1 MYEEF
6 YGLKTRPFQLNPD
19 YAFYFGSKQHGK
31 AKAYLEYG
39 LSLGQGFVVI
49 TGEIGAG
56 KTTILNGLLQ
66 SLNEKHLAV
75 GKLVTTQLGA
85 EDTLRMV
92 AAAFG
97 VDALSHSKSRTLS
110 LLEAFM
116 TNEALQGRRCL
127 LIVDEAQNL
136 EPQAVEELRMLS
148 NFQLES
154 QALLQTFLIGQ
165 PEFRTTMQRPEMEQ
179 LRQRVVASCHLGPM
193 DLEDTQQYVA
203 YRLRCAGAVDK
214 PAFTPLAL
222 TAIHAASQGIP
233 RRINTLCDRLL
244 LYGFLEGKHAF
255 DLGDVEAVVT
265 ELEGEGAALSSSDT
279 VDPVGDGAPLTTE
292 ALANHDQMER
302 IEKILKRLE
311 SLGSESLMTQ
321 RALLQALNNAVRERE
336 T

>member
-1 MYEEF
+1 MYEEYF
-6 YGLKTRPFQLNPD
+6 GLKARPFQLNPD

-49 TGEIGAG
+49 TGDIGAG
-56 KTTILNGLLQ
+56 KTTILHGLLE
-66 SLNEKHLAV
+66 SLDDKRIVV

-97 VDALSHSKSRTLS
+97 VDAMANSKSQTLS
-110 LLEAFM
+110 ALEAFL
-116 TNEALQGRRCL
+116 TNEAAQGRTCL

-148 NFQLES
+148 NFQIES
-154 QALLQTFLIGQ
+154 HALLQTFLIGQ
-165 PEFRTTMQRPEMEQ
+165 PEFRATMQRPEMEQ

-193 DLEDTQQYVA
+193 DLEDTQQYIA
-203 YRLRCAGAVDK
+203 HRLRCAGATDK
-214 PAFTPLAL
+214 PTFTPLAL
-222 TAIHAASQGIP
+222 TAIHAATQGIP

-244 LYGFLEGKHAF
+244 LYGFLESKVAF
-255 DLGDVEAVVT
+255 DLGDVETVAR
-265 ELEGEGAALSSSDT
+265 ELEGESGSAAALESARPM
-279 VDPVGDGAPLTTE
+279 VRGDAPLSVASMPT
-292 ALANHDQMER
+292 DQFDR
-302 IEKILKRLE
+302 IEQVLKRLE
-311 SLGSESLMTQ
+311 SISSESLTTQ
-321 RALLQALNNAVRERE
+321 RALLQALRDLARERA